1 MSAPAQSVAR
11 YGRMGRVFPL
21 AEYFKLQALP
31 PSYFPYLI
39 AILVGYLVLTT
50 AMKRLTVASLDGSS
64 ATLA

>member
-11 YGRMGRVFPL
+11 YCRMGRVFPL

-39 AILVGYLVLTT
+39 AILW
-50 AMKRLTVASLDGSS
+50 
-64 ATLA
+64 ATLY